1 MHIVYAIEDFF
12 LNELF
17 YSSPL
22 LVDQQLLLSFEKG
35 NTSSTTHLHSKK
47 HEVISID
54 LKKVYLLKY

>member
-1 MHIVYAIEDFF
+1 MHIVYAIEDLF

-17 YSSPL
+17 YSLQL

-35 NTSSTTHLHSKK
+35 NTSSITHLHSKK
-47 HEVISID
+47 DEAISID

>member
-1 MHIVYAIEDFF
+1 